1 MNDPSPV
8 VATRGARTPRA
19 RNGTAQAQ
27 RLTRA
32 QQRERTRAALVE
44 AAVHVIGDSGYAGA
58 SVTAITRRA
67 GVAQGTFYNYFES
80 REDLFDRLL
89 PTLSRTMFDRIR
101 VAADG
106 APTEAAREEA
116 SLRAYFEFVREVP
129 QFYRIL
135 YEAEIFAPAA
145 HRSYI
150 ERVARSYARTLQ
162 RARTR
167 GEIAAFSRRELESIV
182 YMLMGARHY
191 LSIRHMHRGHRDRLM
206 PDWVIKAYMRLIRGL
221 YQA

>member
-1 MNDPSPV
+1 MNDPSSV
-8 VATRGARTPRA
+8 VAVRGPRA
-19 RNGTAQAQ
+19 RNGAIAGE

-32 QQRERTRAALVE
+32 QQRERTRAALID
-44 AAVHVIGDSGYAGA
+44 AAVHVIGDSGYASA

-89 PTLSRTMFDRIR
+89 PALSRTMFDRIR
-101 VAADG
+101 AAADG

-116 SLRAYFEFVREVP
+116 SLRAYFDFVCEVP

-145 HRSYI
+145 HRTYI

-167 GEIAAFSRRELESIV
+167 GEIAAFNRRELESIV

-191 LSIRHMHRGHRDRLM
+191 LSMRHAHRGHRDRPM
-206 PDWVIKAYMRLIRGL
+206 PDWVMKAYMRLIRGL
-221 YQA
+221 YLA